1 MNDDRDNP
9 SLPPPLP
16 AGAVAPPPRGLLDT
30 LLKNPRQIAET
41 LARGEA
47 LAPGA
52 IKLLTGGLVCHAV
65 FGIAIGLFCGGGV
78 AAMDAVKV
86 PLIALF
92 SLLLCLPSLYVFS
105 CVAGTPLSLSQAAF
119 LGCACLAMTG
129 FILVGL
135 APVAWL
141 FAVSTASAA
150 FMTMLIFLLWLAA
163 IAFTSRFLDQLRAL
177 ARFQRQAGIKLWLF
191 ILLLVT
197 LQMTTTLRP
206 LLAPSKDGWCTGQKQ
221 FFLGHFVDTLDDE

>member
-16 AGAVAPPPRGLLDT
+16 TGAAAAPPRGLLDT

-52 IKLLTGGLVCHAV
+52 FKLLAGGLVCHAV
-65 FGIAIGLFCGGGV
+65 FGIAVGLFGEWSI

-105 CVAGTPLSLSQAAF
+105 CVAGSPLSLSQAAF

-141 FAVSTASAA
+141 FAVSTASGA
-150 FMTMLIFLLWLAA
+150 FMAMLVFLLWLVA
-163 IAFTSRFLDQLRAL
+163 IGFTARFLDQLRAV

-191 ILLLVT
+191 ILMLVT

-206 LLAPSKDGWCTGQKQ
+206 LLSSSEDGWWTGQKQ